1 MSGVFIKDE
10 TLKNIADAIRKKTR
24 TNTAMHPSEMPF
36 RIQSYLGQ
44 LTFEGGGIFYPY
56 KYEDLS
62 HKYQDS
68 NLKMSPVCGQK
79 VTNMYYTYFKCY
91 NLTGSPVCGPN
102 VTVMSFTYGYCNN
115 LTGSPICG
123 PNVTNMVYTYTNCH
137 NLTGSPVCGPNVTNM
152 SFTYD
157 NCHNLTGSP
166 VCGQKV
172 TNMYYTY
179 FKCNNLTGSPACG
192 PNVTNMDYTYA
203 NCYNLTGSAVC
214 GPNVTKTMAF
224 TYANCHNLTG
234 YPACGPN
241 VTNMY
246 YTYLDCHNLTGSPVC
261 GPNVTHMF
269 RTYFNC
275 QNLTGYP
282 VYGNS
287 AIDTNEAYLLTNL
300 DHSYIFYYLN
310 FNNFNSIITYPELG
324 IELNT
329 KLENYFNSINIIT
342 TNLYDYYN
350 QQEFTK
356 FTNIFTYAFINNF
369 FHIAQGF
376 GNLGS
381 RHVYKNY
388 YDAEKIN
395 INNFTYFDGNEYV
408 TKNVRYVIC
417 VSCNYYGDSRRPYF
431 GNTQINIGF
440 FEPLD

>member
-10 TLKNIADAIRKKTR
+10 TLKNIADVIRKKTR

-44 LTFEGGGIFYPY
+44 LTFEGGGRFYPD
-56 KYEDLS
+56 KIEDLS

-68 NLKMSPVCGQK
+68 ILKMSPVCGQK
-79 VTNMYYTYFKCY
+79 VVNMYYTYYNCH
-91 NLTGSPVCGPN
+91 NLTGSAVCGPN
-102 VTVMSFTYGYCNN
+102 VTVMSFTYGYCYN
-115 LTGSPICG
+115 LTGSPVCG
-123 PNVTNMVYTYTNCH
+123 PNVINMVCTYTSCH

-166 VCGQKV
+166 VCG
-172 TNMYYTY
+172 
-179 FKCNNLTGSPACG
+179 
-192 PNVTNMDYTYA
+192 PNVTN
-203 NCYNLTGSAVC
+203 
-214 GPNVTKTMAF
+214 
-224 TYANCHNLTG
+224 
-234 YPACGPN
+234 
-241 VTNMY
+241 
-246 YTYLDCHNLTGSPVC
+246 
-261 GPNVTHMF
+261 MF

-310 FNNFNSIITYPELG
+310 FNKFNSIITYPELG

-356 FTNIFTYAFINNF
+356 FTNIFTYAFIYNF
-369 FHIAQGF
+369 FHIAHES

-381 RHVYKNY
+381 RHVYENY

-417 VSCNYYGDSRRPYF
+417 VSCNYYGDSRDPYF